1 MSERFDYEQF
11 KANAIE
17 QLKAGVPL
25 SGKDGVL
32 APLLE
37 NLLNSALEGEM
48 DSHLE
53 GVEREYGNRRNGHM
67 SKQVQTSMGEITINT
82 PRDRDGTFDPQV
94 VRKREKILA
103 DSLADRIIGL
113 YAIGNSTREIS
124 DILEE
129 QFGNRISAETISSIT
144 DRVLPEIQAWKSRA
158 LESVYPIVWLD
169 AVHYKVMDE
178 KNRPVTRAIYNVLA
192 LNSEG
197 RKELLG
203 MYISKSEGANF
214 WLGVLTDLQSRGVR
228 DILIACVDGL
238 KGFPDAIASVFPET
252 TVQLC
257 IVHQIRNSIKYVASK
272 RQKEFMKDLKQ
283 VYQAVNKDAAE
294 QALDELELKWGE
306 DYPIV
311 IKSWR
316 DNWERLSA
324 YFQYSEHIRRIIYT
338 TNTVEG
344 DHRQLRK
351 VTKNKGVF
359 PNDTALEK
367 LVFLAFTRIRRK
379 WTQPVQDWGS
389 DCPATGHPVPGQV
402 QDTVLKKHYYL
413 EFFDRFDKLAVG
425 VGGHGRL
432 LQHNKTKLDTVQFTC
447 KVSIDTLQFFFS

>member
-1 MSERFDYEQF
+1 M
-11 KANAIE
+11 
-17 QLKAGVPL
+17 
-25 SGKDGVL
+25 
-32 APLLE
+32 
-37 NLLNSALEGEM
+37 
-48 DSHLE
+48 
-53 GVEREYGNRRNGHM
+53 
-67 SKQVQTSMGEITINT
+67 
-82 PRDRDGTFDPQV
+82 
-94 VRKREKILA
+94 
-103 DSLADRIIGL
+103 
-113 YAIGNSTREIS
+113 
-124 DILEE
+124 
-129 QFGNRISAETISSIT
+129 
-144 DRVLPEIQAWKSRA
+144 LPEIQAWKSRA

-178 KNRPVTRAIYNVLA
+178 KNRPVTGAIYNVLA

-252 TVQLC
+252 TAQLC

-324 YFQYSEHIRRIIYT
+324 YFQYSEHIRRII
-338 TNTVEG
+338 
-344 DHRQLRK
+344 
-351 VTKNKGVF
+351 
-359 PNDTALEK
+359 
-367 LVFLAFTRIRRK
+367 
-379 WTQPVQDWGS
+379 
-389 DCPATGHPVPGQV
+389 
-402 QDTVLKKHYYL
+402 
-413 EFFDRFDKLAVG
+413 
-425 VGGHGRL
+425 
-432 LQHNKTKLDTVQFTC
+432 
-447 KVSIDTLQFFFS
+447 